1 MATAEDSRVGGRG
14 TEDRG
19 QKQRGEGERERQE
32 AMVGKEKE
40 R

>member
-1 MATAEDSRVGGRG
+1 MATAEDSRVGEGQR
-14 TEDRG
+14 TRG